1 MATRCAQRGIGF
13 FSSEKQ
19 AEQAIRALESAHFP
33 MDQVSIV
40 AKELQEDTVA
50 AGAKTG
56 HSVQGQDV
64 NDPQKRPEQA
74 NTSAFWGGLVGGL
87 SAIAFP
93 GAGAVFAV
101 GAVGTALATVAAGQG
116 AGAAASFNLAR
127 SLQSLG
133 IPEQQSGHLS
143 DRLING
149 DFMVVI
155 DSDTEAM
162 QQAAS
167 ILTAQNIQAWNVY
180 DLPES

>member
-1 MATRCAQRGIGF
+1 MATTQRGIGF
-13 FSSEKQ
+13 FSKEKQ
-19 AEQAIRALESAHFP
+19 AEQAIRALESAQFP

-56 HSVQGQDV
+56 HTLQGQDV
-64 NDPQKRPEQA
+64 NNPQKRPEQA
-74 NTSAFWGGLVGGL
+74 NASAFWGGLVGGL

-93 GAGAVFAV
+93 GAGSVFAV

-127 SLQSLG
+127 GLQSLG
-133 IPEQQSGHLS
+133 VPEAKSGHLS

-149 DFMVVI
+149 DYMVVV
-155 DSDTEAM
+155 DSDSEAM

-167 ILTAQNIQAWNVY
+167 VLTDQDIQAWDVY
-180 DLPES
+180 TAPTA